1 MFLPLMGLNFYKLH
15 NEVKMKRSPA
25 EGIAFSF
32 LSLLLYYFQVSVRN
46 EEDAAWFN
54 HHM

>member
-15 NEVKMKRSPA
+15 NKVEMKRSHA
-25 EGIAFSF
+25 EGTAFSF
-32 LSLLLYYFQVSVRN
+32 LSLLLFFQVSICN

-54 HHM
+54 HRM

>member
-15 NEVKMKRSPA
+15 NKVEMKRGRA
-25 EGIAFSF
+25 EGITFSF
-32 LSLLLYYFQVSVRN
+32 LSLLLYFQVSVRN

-54 HHM
+54 HRM

>member
-15 NEVKMKRSPA
+15 NEVKMKRSHA

-32 LSLLLYYFQVSVRN
+32 LSLLLHYFQVRVRN
-46 EEDAAWFN
+46 EDAACFN
-54 HHM
+54 HRM